1 MRTGVIVRIGVS
13 VEQPMSHD
21 GYFAPDS
28 MLRRVISETL
38 VGLSGPRVLLI
49 QAAHPVAFAGF
60 FAHTGA
66 LDEPYERLNR
76 TALIMNTVAFGTRSA
91 ADRATQRVRA
101 MHTRVRGELD
111 APAGRFPAGTP
122 YAANDPEL
130 LLWILATLA
139 DGGAATY
146 RQWVG
151 DLDRDELDRL
161 WLDYRI
167 VGMLF
172 GLRPADMP
180 RDWGEFTDYW
190 DGMLAS
196 GDLFVGDQARE
207 LAIDIVL
214 HPPLPALARP
224 LVEVVNQITIG
235 SLPPEVRALYGFGWD
250 PVRAAALRASRTYVK
265 HALRP
270 LLPDPLARLP
280 VARNGLPAAQ
290 QERAAG
296 MRDRHAA

>member
-1 MRTGVIVRIGVS
+1 MVR
-13 VEQPMSHD
+13 SHD

-38 VGLSGPRVLLI
+38 VGLSAPRVLLC

-66 LDEPYERLNR
+66 LDAPYERLNR
-76 TALIMNTVAFGTRSA
+76 TALIMNTVAFGTRDA
-91 ADRATQRVRA
+91 ANRATRRVRI
-101 MHTRVRGELD
+101 MHTRVRGELTE
-111 APAGRFPAGTP
+111 PAGRFPAGTP
-122 YAANDPEL
+122 YSASDPEL

-180 RDWGEFTDYW
+180 RDWGDFTDYW

>member
-1 MRTGVIVRIGVS
+1 MD
-13 VEQPMSHD
+13 HD

-38 VGLSGPRVLLI
+38 VGLSGPRVLLV

-76 TALIMNTVAFGTRSA
+76 TALIMNTVAFGSRSA

-101 MHTRVRGELD
+101 MHTTVSGVLD
-111 APAGRFPAGTP
+111 EPAGRFPAGTP

-146 RQWVG
+146 EGWVG
-151 DLDRDELDRL
+151 PLERDELDRL

-180 RDWGEFTDYW
+180 RDWGEFRDYW
-190 DGMLAS
+190 DGMLDG
-196 GDLFVGDQARE
+196 GDLFVGDPARE
-207 LAIDIVL
+207 LAIEIVL
-214 HPPLPALARP
+214 HPPLPLVARP
-224 LVEVVNQITIG
+224 LVELVNQITIG
-235 SLPPEVRALYGFGWD
+235 SLPPQVRDLYGFGWD
-250 PVRAAALRASRTYVK
+250 PVRAAALSASRTYVRR
-265 HALRP
+265 ALRP
-270 LLPDPLARLP
+270 LLPDPLARIP

-290 QERAAG
+290 QERAATLAA
-296 MRDRHAA
+296 RHAA

>member
-1 MRTGVIVRIGVS
+1 MAT
-13 VEQPMSHD
+13 PHD

-38 VGLSGPRVLLI
+38 VGLSAPRVLLC

-91 ADRATQRVRA
+91 ADRATQRVRT
-101 MHTRVRGELD
+101 MHTRVRGELTE
-111 APAGRFPAGTP
+111 PAGRFPAGTP
-122 YAANDPEL
+122 YRASDPAL

-139 DGGAATY
+139 DGAAATY
-146 RQWVG
+146 RGWVG
-151 DLDRDELDRL
+151 PLERDELDRL
-161 WLDYRI
+161 WADYRI

-172 GLRPADMP
+172 GLAPADMP
-180 RDWGEFTDYW
+180 RSWGEFGEYW
-190 DGMLAS
+190 DGMLRG
-196 GDLFVGDQARE
+196 GDLFVTPQARE

-214 HPPLPALARP
+214 RPPVPVPARPALA
-224 LVEVVNQITIG
+224 LVNQLTVG

-250 PVRAAALRASRTYVK
+250 PLRAGALRLSREAVRR
-265 HALRP
+265 AVRP
-270 LLPDPLARLP
+270 LLPDVAARLP
-280 VARNGLPAAQ
+280 VARHGLPVVRQEEAATL
-290 QERAAG
+290 
-296 MRDRHAA
+296 RDRHAA